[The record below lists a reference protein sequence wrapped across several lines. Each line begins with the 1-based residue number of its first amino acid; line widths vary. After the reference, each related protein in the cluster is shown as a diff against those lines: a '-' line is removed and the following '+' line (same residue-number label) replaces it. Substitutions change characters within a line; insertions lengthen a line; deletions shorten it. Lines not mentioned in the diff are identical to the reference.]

1 MFVHVC
7 NRREDGANAAIDTSE
22 TEDDESLVDNGCR
35 AGIESGK
42 MSWKQAPWKPM
53 NGKHSTHWR
62 RDCLNGLRLAFM
74 CL

>member
-22 TEDDESLVDNGCR
+22 TEDDESLVGSGSR

-42 MSWKQAPWKPM
+42 NAAEA
-53 NGKHSTHWR
+53 GALETHER
-62 RDCLNGLRLAFM
+62 
-74 CL
+74 